1 MTTCLEKSY
10 SFGLLC
16 VSFVNVN
23 QFVCVLLSLY
33 FGFEDGMCIGVGRL
47 RILGGGGGGGG
58 GGGRQGEG
66 GGGNPSRHMFGRRTD
81 KSQQAHDVVLTSMPC
96 NDVASTS
103 FRRHV
108 PTRYLS
114 SPLAVKR
121 DIVVKILVRCMCVRP
136 CVRPHLSG
144 P

>member
-47 RILGGGGGGGG
+47 RILGGGGGGGRGARFRILGAKG
-58 GGGRQGEG
+58 GGA
-66 GGGNPSRHMFGRRTD
+66 NPSRHMP
-81 KSQQAHDVVLTSMPC
+81 S
-96 NDVASTS
+96 
-103 FRRHV
+103 
-108 PTRYLS
+108 Y
-114 SPLAVKR
+114 
-121 DIVVKILVRCMCVRP
+121 
-136 CVRPHLSG
+136 
-144 P
+144 